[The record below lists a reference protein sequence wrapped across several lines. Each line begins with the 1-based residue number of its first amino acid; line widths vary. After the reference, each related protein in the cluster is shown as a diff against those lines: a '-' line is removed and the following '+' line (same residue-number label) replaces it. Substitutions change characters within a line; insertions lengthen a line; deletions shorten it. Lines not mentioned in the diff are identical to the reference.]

1 MVVCGIDVG
10 ARTAKVALLDPGAPE
25 GFRYWIADTGH
36 DPARTGRRLFEEALA
51 AWGARPE
58 DVACT
63 LATGYGRASLP
74 FATSTVT
81 EITCHARGV
90 RHFFADVR
98 TVLDVG
104 GQDSKVIALD
114 ERGAVSDFAMNDR
127 CAAGTG
133 RFLEIVA
140 RILDLDLDQLGEVA
154 AQAAL
159 PATITSMCA
168 VFAESEVVGLLAR
181 GTKREDV
188 LAGVHASI
196 ASRVATLAS
205 RLAVREPVVFTGGVA
220 KNAAMVHAVCRA
232 LSLNQVGVPSEP
244 QVTGALG
251 AALLAAERAR
261 GGL

>member
-1 MVVCGIDVG
+1 MLVCGVDLG
-10 ARTAKVALLDPGAPE
+10 ARSAKILLLDPEAP
-25 GFRYWIADTGH
+25 GGVRHWLADTGH
-36 DPARTGRRLFEEALA
+36 DPARTGRRLLDEALA

-63 LATGYGRASLP
+63 IATGYGRAALP
-74 FATSTVT
+74 FATATVT

-90 RHFFADVR
+90 RHHFPDVR
-98 TVLDVG
+98 TIVDIG

-154 AQAAL
+154 AQATR
-159 PATITSMCA
+159 PAAITSMCA

-181 GTKREDV
+181 GTPRQEV

-196 ASRVATLAS
+196 ASRIATLAA
-205 RLAVREPVVFTGGVA
+205 RLRVGPPAVFTGGVA
-220 KNAAMVHAVCRA
+220 KNPAMVKAVGAA
-232 LSLNQVGVPSEP
+232 LSLELAVPPEP
-244 QVTGALG
+244 QITGALG
-251 AALLAAERAR
+251 AALIAADRAR
-261 GGL
+261 QTP

>member
-1 MVVCGIDVG
+1 MLVCGIDVG
-10 ARTAKVALLDPGAPE
+10 ARTAKIAIGDPAAPDA
-25 GFRYWIADTGH
+25 FTCIIRDTGH
-36 DPARTGRRLFEEALA
+36 DPARTGRRLFDEALA
-51 AWGARPE
+51 ARGARPA

-63 LATGYGRASLP
+63 IATGYGRAALP
-74 FATSTVT
+74 FATASVT

-90 RHFFADVR
+90 RHHFADVR
-98 TVLDVG
+98 TIVDIG
-104 GQDSKVIALD
+104 GQDSKVIVLD

-154 AQAAL
+154 AKASS
-159 PATITSMCA
+159 PATISSLCA

-181 GTKREDV
+181 GTPRHDV

-196 ASRVATLAS
+196 ASRIATLAS
-205 RLAVREPVVFTGGVA
+205 RLHTAPPAVFTGGVA
-220 KNAAMVHAVCRA
+220 RNQAMVRAVSRA
-232 LSLNQVGVPSEP
+232 LSLELATPPDP

-251 AALLAAERAR
+251 AALIAAERTGQAS
-261 GGL
+261 

>member
-1 MVVCGIDVG
+1 MLVCGVDLG
-10 ARTAKVALLDPGAPE
+10 ARSAKVVLLDPAAPAD
-25 GFRYWIADTGH
+25 FRHWIADTGH
-36 DPARTGRRLFEEALA
+36 DPARTGHRLLDEALA
-51 AWGARPE
+51 ATSSRPE

-63 LATGYGRASLP
+63 IATGYGRAALP
-74 FATSTVT
+74 FASATLT

-90 RHFFADVR
+90 RHCFPNAR
-98 TVLDVG
+98 TIVDIG

-154 AQAAL
+154 AGAAR
-159 PATITSMCA
+159 PAAISSMCA

-181 GTKREDV
+181 GTPRQEV

-205 RLAVREPVVFTGGVA
+205 RMRVQPPAVFTGGVA
-220 KNAAMVHAVCRA
+220 KNAAMVRAVAAA
-232 LSLNQVGVPSEP
+232 LSLELAVPPEP

-251 AALLAAERAR
+251 AALIAAERAR
-261 GGL
+261 